1 MTRNYPFWKPFIAL
15 FVIGMVGVFSLTLIA
30 MPQIEELIAIQ
41 PELADTP
48 AAILMVLTL
57 LQPTIL
63 LIITVA
69 VGCLTAP
76 KAGLVSLIYENSAY
90 RSAMLPRL
98 KQQYKLAIVLG
109 LAFALVVV
117 LLDMAFMPF
126 MGEQFKAL
134 EQQELNLFAQLG
146 MGMLYG
152 GITEELMLR
161 WGIMGLLAWLGWKV
175 VNRSTNKPSPGVI
188 WAAIVIAAIAF
199 GAGHLPALAAVVPLT
214 PIIIVRT
221 VLLNAIGGVVFGW
234 LFWKKSL
241 EAAIIAHAFTHV
253 GFFIIR
259 VISAPFS

>member
-1 MTRNYPFWKPFIAL
+1 MTRNYPFWKPFFAL
-15 FVIGMVGVFSLTLIA
+15 FVIGMIGVLSLYLVA
-30 MPQIEELIAIQ
+30 MPQIEELKALQ
-41 PELADTP
+41 PELADMP
-48 AAILMVLTL
+48 VALLMVLTFI
-57 LQPTIL
+57 QPTIL
-63 LIITVA
+63 LMITVA

-90 RSAMLPRL
+90 GSAMLPRL

-126 MGEQFKAL
+126 MGEQFKAF
-134 EQQELNLFAQLG
+134 EQQEYNLFAQLG
-146 MGMLYG
+146 MGMLFG

-161 WGIMGLLAWLGWKV
+161 WGFMGLLAWLGWKV
-175 VNRSTNKPSPGVI
+175 VNRSANKPSPGVI

-199 GAGHLPALAAVVPLT
+199 GVGHLPALAAMVPLNS
-214 PIIIVRT
+214 IIIVRT
-221 VLLNAIGGVVFGW
+221 VFLNAIGGVVFGW

-253 GFFIIR
+253 GFFIIS
-259 VISAPFS
+259 VIGSAFS